1 MSLLLNPRRTP
12 THWAARKNGHGVYFG
27 DDADALKIA
36 LVNNMPDAALEDTE
50 VQFFELLEA
59 AAGDVPIQ
67 IELFSLPG
75 LSRGERARSHLAQFY
90 SSTEELADRT
100 FDGAIITG
108 TEPKQPDLR
117 DEPYWSSLGAL
128 FDWAECNTASTVLS
142 CLAAHAGVL
151 YSDGI
156 RRQPLSDKKFG
167 VFTSTRANDHDLLR
181 GVAELVRFPHSR
193 WNEVRA
199 EALTSCGYTI
209 LTESQNAGVDIFIK
223 QKRSSLFVHFQGHP
237 EYGAPALLKEYRRD
251 IKRFL
256 RKERPTY
263 PSMPYGYFDEDSS
276 HLITDFREW
285 VSLDP
290 REDHMECFPDALLAG
305 KIENTWHTTAVTIYG
320 NWLRY
325 VAARKSER
333 RSVAALARAGSA
345 Y

>member
-1 MSLLLNPRRTP
+1 MNPGRTP
-12 THWAARKNGHGVYFG
+12 TQWAARKSAHGVYLG
-27 DDADALKIA
+27 DDADVLKIA
-36 LVNNMPDAALEDTE
+36 LINNMPDTALEDTE
-50 VQFFELLEA
+50 LQFFELLEA
-59 AAGDVPIQ
+59 ASGDVPIQ
-67 IELFSLPG
+67 IKLFSLPG
-75 LSRGERARSHLAQFY
+75 LPRGERVRSHLAQFY
-90 SSTEELADRT
+90 SSTEDLADRI

-117 DEPYWSSLGAL
+117 DEPYWFSLGAL

-151 YSDGI
+151 HCDGI
-156 RRQPLSDKKFG
+156 QRHPLSEKKFG
-167 VFTSTRANDHDLLR
+167 VFASTRANDHDLLR
-181 GVAELVRFPHSR
+181 GVADLVRFPHSR

-199 EALTSCGYTI
+199 EALTSAGYTV
-209 LTESQNAGVDIFIK
+209 LTESHEAGVDIFLR

-237 EYGAPALLKEYRRD
+237 EYGASTLLKEYRRD

-256 RKERPTY
+256 RKERTTY
-263 PSMPYGYFDEDSS
+263 PSMPFGYFDENSS
-276 HLITDFREW
+276 HLVTDFREW

-305 KIENTWHTTAVTIYG
+305 KIEKTWHTTAVTIYR

-325 VAARKSER
+325 MADRKSDR